1 MCLLYQS
8 DKMLTTHLQNAELD
22 LESWSAEICE
32 PWENSVTPIV
42 LAFSLQNWYDK
53 TAIHTLSNCWYAA
66 NSRIFFFFKSVAL
79 LNNITESETRLEEM
93 SSPQGF
99 PNLTLFQVDRNI
111 YLMFSSANYCA
122 KFEAIKAPLIIS
134 KSKKDFVKYLGKQRT
149 VSLAP

>member
-1 MCLLYQS
+1 MQSLILNPEALKSVNLEKILSLQLFLL
-8 DKMLTTHLQNAELD
+8 
-22 LESWSAEICE
+22 
-32 PWENSVTPIV
+32 SVSRIDTIRQQYTLCPIV
-42 LAFSLQNWYDK
+42 DMPQTPKY
-53 TAIHTLSNCWYAA
+53 
-66 NSRIFFFFKSVAL
+66 FFFKSVAL

-99 PNLTLFQVDRNI
+99 PNPTLFQVDRNI